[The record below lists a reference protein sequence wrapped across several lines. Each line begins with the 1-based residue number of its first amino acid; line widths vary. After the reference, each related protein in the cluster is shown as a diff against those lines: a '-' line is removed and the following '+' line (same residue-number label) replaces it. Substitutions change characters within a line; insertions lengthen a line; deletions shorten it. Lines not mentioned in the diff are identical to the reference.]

1 MHFARISGG
10 AGHAHAGVLLILSL
24 VSLLYVDQVN
34 LSDRAKEMARSAIP
48 IAAILMPLGFFLS
61 VLTPDATSPN
71 TFIYLTYLGGVSL
84 VVGVLLMDF
93 MKQIKGGIKI
103 WLKQKVNTP
112 M

>member
-34 LSDRAKEMARSAIP
+34 LSDRSKEMARSAIP

-71 TFIYLTYLGGVSL
+71 AFIYLTYLGGVLL
-84 VVGVLLMDF
+84 VVGVLLMGVGLIR
-93 MKQIKGGIKI
+93 KPSKSE
-103 WLKQKVNTP
+103 L
-112 M
+112 